1 MMQMGRVV
9 MRLRVALLIVVP
21 MLALAGQEQKSPP
34 PPPTKPKAAAKSAKK
49 TGWER
54 RSSTATK
61 GAPAKS
67 APAPVVIP
75 AGAEEIRPNTF
86 RHRDE
91 KGRTWIYRRTPFGI
105 AKFEEKKV
113 STDATATSAGI
124 TAIEQG
130 ENIKFVR
137 RTPFGETVW
146 TRKKTELSAEE
157 QQALER
163 SRKAAPDAKAGG
175 KVQH

>member
-1 MMQMGRVV
+1 
-9 MRLRVALLIVVP
+9 MRLRVAILMVVP
-21 MLALAGQEQKSPP
+21 MLALAGQVQKSPP
-34 PPPTKPKAAAKSAKK
+34 PPNETKAPAKPAKK
-49 TGWER
+49 TGWGR
-54 RSSTATK
+54 GSSAAAK
-61 GAPAKS
+61 AAPAK
-67 APAPVVIP
+67 AGQAPVVIP

-113 STDATATSAGI
+113 STDAAASSAGI

-163 SRKAAPDAKAGG
+163 SRKAEPAAKAGG
-175 KVQH
+175 KAQNR